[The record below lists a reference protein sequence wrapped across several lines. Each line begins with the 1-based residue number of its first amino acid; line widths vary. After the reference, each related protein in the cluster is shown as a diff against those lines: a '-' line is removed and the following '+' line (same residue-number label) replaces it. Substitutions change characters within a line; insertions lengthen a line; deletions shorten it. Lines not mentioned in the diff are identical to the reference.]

1 MDPGL
6 LGRMSMPG
14 LSNVETEVSFMTRNR
29 VGNTLSSLSRRAM
42 VIVVALFASAV
53 VLGSASSAL
62 ATEHHPKGD
71 YAVFNQCPLSNPAA
85 NVCLF
90 AQTESGEFT
99 VGKKTVPIK
108 NTITLQG
115 GVHVIL
121 DEEREIVGEEFI
133 GAENGVTL
141 LDPGQS
147 VPGGLAGLVNCYEIS
162 NFFERLACEVIFENK
177 LTGVTATTQLAAPA
191 TSIGINGNNL
201 IEGIGTALELPVKVK
216 LDNPLLGES
225 CYIGSNSAP
234 IPLPLTTGTTS
245 PPAPNKPIT
254 GKVGKVELK
263 DEFNLTIL
271 RENSLV
277 NNSFAA
283 PAAKG
288 CGGIFS
294 FLIDPLVNGKLGLP
308 SAAGTNTAILNGT
321 LQQANAAA
329 VKASE

>member
-1 MDPGL
+1 MI
-6 LGRMSMPG
+6 
-14 LSNVETEVSFMTRNR
+14 RNR
-29 VGNTLSSLSRRAM
+29 VGNTSSLSRRAM
-42 VIVVALFASAV
+42 VVVVALFASTV

-71 YAVFNQCPLSNPAA
+71 FAVFNQCPLSNTAT
-85 NVCLF
+85 NVCIF
-90 AQTESGEFT
+90 AQTASGEFI

-115 GVHVIL
+115 GVHVIFN
-121 DEEREIVGEEFI
+121 EEQEIVGTEFI
-133 GAENGVTL
+133 GAENGMTL
-141 LDPGQS
+141 SDPGQS

-191 TSIGINGNNL
+191 SSIVLNGQNL
-201 IEGIGTALELPVKVK
+201 IEATGTALFLPVKVK

-245 PPAPNKPIT
+245 PPLPNKPIS
-254 GKVGKVELK
+254 GKVGTVEFK
-263 DEFNLTIL
+263 DEFALTII

-288 CGGIFS
+288 CGGLFS
-294 FLIDPLVNGKLGLP
+294 FLIDPLVNAKLGTP
-308 SAAGTNTAILNGT
+308 SAAGTNTARLNGT

>member
-1 MDPGL
+1 
-6 LGRMSMPG
+6 
-14 LSNVETEVSFMTRNR
+14 MTRQQ
-29 VGNTLSSLSRRAM
+29 VGNTSVSRRAT
-42 VIVVALFASAV
+42 VAVVALLASLV

-71 YAVFNQCPLSNPAA
+71 FAVFNQCPLSNSATDL
-85 NVCLF
+85 CLF
-90 AQTESGEFT
+90 AQTESGEFV

-115 GVHVIL
+115 GVHL
-121 DEEREIVGEEFI
+121 LLNEELEIEGYQFI

-141 LDPGQS
+141 SDPGQS
-147 VPGGLAGLVNCYEIS
+147 VPGGLAGLVNCFEIS
-162 NFFERLACEVIFENK
+162 NFFERISCEIIFENG

-191 TSIGINGNNL
+191 SSIGINIQNLVEASGN
-201 IEGIGTALELPVKVK
+201 ALVLPVKVK
-216 LDNPLLGES
+216 LSNPLFGES
-225 CYIGSNSAP
+225 CYIGSNSSP
-234 IPLPLTTGTTS
+234 ISLPLTTGTTS
-245 PPAPNKPIT
+245 PPEPNKPIK
-254 GKVGKVELK
+254 GKVGTVEFK

-283 PAAKG
+283 PGAQG

-294 FLIDPLVNGKLGLP
+294 FLIDPIVDGSLGVP
-308 SAAGTNTAILNGT
+308 SAAGHNTAILNGT
-321 LQQANAAA
+321 LKDANAAA

>member
-1 MDPGL
+1 
-6 LGRMSMPG
+6 
-14 LSNVETEVSFMTRNR
+14 MTRNR
-29 VGNTLSSLSRRAM
+29 VGNTSSLSRRAM
-42 VIVVALFASAV
+42 VVVMALFASLV

-71 YAVFNQCPLSNPAA
+71 FAVFNQCPLSNPAT
-85 NVCLF
+85 NVCIF
-90 AQTESGEFT
+90 AQTESGEFI

-115 GVHVIL
+115 GVHLIEN
-121 DEEREIVGEEFI
+121 EELETIGTEFI

-141 LDPGQS
+141 SKTPQS
-147 VPGGLAGLVNCYEIS
+147 VPGGLAGLVNCFEIS
-162 NFFERLACEVIFENK
+162 NFFERLACEVIFENG
-177 LTGVTATTQLAAPA
+177 LTGVTATTELAAPA
-191 TSIGINGNNL
+191 SSIVLNGQNL
-201 IEGIGTALELPVKVK
+201 IEATGTALFLPVKVK

-245 PPAPNKPIT
+245 PPPPNKPIS
-254 GKVGKVELK
+254 GKIGTIEFK
-263 DEFNLTIL
+263 DEFALTII
-271 RENSLV
+271 RGNSLV

-294 FLIDPLVNGKLGLP
+294 FLIDPLVNAKLGTP
-308 SAAGTNTAILNGT
+308 SAAGTNTARLNGT
-321 LQQANAAA
+321 LQQANAGA

>member
-1 MDPGL
+1 
-6 LGRMSMPG
+6 
-14 LSNVETEVSFMTRNR
+14 MTRNR
-29 VGNTLSSLSRRAM
+29 VGSMASSSLSRRAM
-42 VIVVALFASAV
+42 VVVVALFASVV

-71 YAVFNQCPLSNPAA
+71 FAVFNQCPLSNPAT
-85 NVCLF
+85 NVCIF
-90 AQTESGEFT
+90 AQTESGEFI

-115 GVHVIL
+115 GVHLIENSEL
-121 DEEREIVGEEFI
+121 EIIGTEFI

-141 LDPGQS
+141 ADPGQS

-162 NFFERLACEVIFENK
+162 NFFERLACELIFENK
-177 LTGVTATTQLAAPA
+177 ITGVTATTQLAAPA
-191 TSIGINGNNL
+191 SSIVLNGQNL
-201 IEGIGTALELPVKVK
+201 IEATGTALFLPVKVK
-216 LDNPLLGES
+216 LSNPLFGEN

-245 PPAPNKPIT
+245 PPEPNKPIK
-254 GKVGKVELK
+254 GKIGKVEFK
-263 DEFNLTIL
+263 HEFALTIV

-283 PAAKG
+283 PGAEG

-294 FLIDPLVNGKLGLP
+294 FLIDPLVNAKLGVP
-308 SAAGTNTAILNGT
+308 SAAGHNTAILNGT
-321 LQQANAAA
+321 LQQGNPTA
-329 VKASE
+329 VKESE

>member
-1 MDPGL
+1 
-6 LGRMSMPG
+6 
-14 LSNVETEVSFMTRNR
+14 MTRNR
-29 VGNTLSSLSRRAM
+29 AGSTSLSRHAM
-42 VIVVALFASAV
+42 VVIVSLFASAV

-71 YAVFNQCPLSNPAA
+71 FAVFNQCPLSNPAT
-85 NVCLF
+85 NVCIF
-90 AQTESGEFT
+90 AQTKSGEFI

-115 GVHVIL
+115 GLHVIL
-121 DEEREIVGEEFI
+121 NEEFEVEGTEFI

-141 LDPGQS
+141 SDPGQS

-162 NFFERLACEVIFENK
+162 NFFERVACEVIFENG

-191 TSIGINGNNL
+191 SSIVLNAQNL
-201 IEGIGTALELPVKVK
+201 IEATGTALELPVKVK
-216 LDNPLLGES
+216 LDNPLLGSS
-225 CYIGSNSAP
+225 CLIGSNSAP

-245 PPAPNKPIT
+245 PPEPNKPIT
-254 GKVGKVELK
+254 GKIGTVEFK
-263 DEFNLTIL
+263 DEFNLTII

-294 FLIDPLVNGKLGLP
+294 FLIDPLVNAKLGVP
-308 SAAGTNTAILNGT
+308 SAAGHNTAILNGT
-321 LQQANAAA
+321 LQQANAPA

>member
-1 MDPGL
+1 
-6 LGRMSMPG
+6 
-14 LSNVETEVSFMTRNR
+14 MTQDQTRR
-29 VGNTLSSLSRRAM
+29 TSVSRRATLS
-42 VIVVALFASAV
+42 VVALLASLAV
-53 VLGSASSAL
+53 LVSASSAL

-71 YAVFNQCPLSNPAA
+71 FAQFNQCPLSNPAT
-85 NVCLF
+85 NFCIF
-90 AQTESGEFT
+90 AQTESGEFI

-115 GVHVIL
+115 GFHLVL
-121 DEEREIVGEEFI
+121 NEELEIVGTEFI

-141 LDPGQS
+141 SDPGQS

-162 NFFERLACEVIFENK
+162 NFFERLACELIFENK

-191 TSIGINGNNL
+191 SSIGISVQNL
-201 IEGIGTALELPVKVK
+201 IEATGTALSLPVKVK
-216 LDNPLLGES
+216 LDNPLFGSS
-225 CYIGSNSAP
+225 CYIGSNAAP

-245 PPAPNKPIT
+245 PPEPNKPIK
-254 GKVGKVELK
+254 GKVGTVESK
-263 DEFNLTIL
+263 DEFALTIIK
-271 RENSLV
+271 ENSLV

-283 PAAKG
+283 PAAEG

-308 SAAGTNTAILNGT
+308 AAAGHNTAILNGT
-321 LQQANAAA
+321 LKNANAAA